1 MARADAQADVKQAIV
16 DDVDVVCKH
25 STGLRMQPPGP
36 GPRPLYSESDMEV
49 KMAEGSD
56 YLGVA
61 VNIFAINL
69 KKLAVADVSSAK
81 NPGPHGEWRK
91 ISMDLQ
97 TLAFAPMGQVAQTQ
111 VAEGNGRNCKE
122 GVADVRETCPPFP
135 RGYSLLRSCPRGR
148 GDYFSAV
155 STADGELPEG

>member
-1 MARADAQADVKQAIV
+1 MAVAGADALADAKQAIV
-16 DDVDVVCKH
+16 DDVDLVCKH
-25 STGLRMQPPGP
+25 MTGLRMQPPGP

-49 KMAEGSD
+49 RMAEGSD

-69 KKLAVADVSSAK
+69 KRLAVAEQYPSLADLDKHAEKYFNVTKALKSKEEGGSPMEHFQHPVSVVAVSGAK

-97 TLAFAPMGQVAQTQ
+97 TLAFIRQWA
-111 VAEGNGRNCKE
+111 K
-122 GVADVRETCPPFP
+122 
-135 RGYSLLRSCPRGR
+135 
-148 GDYFSAV
+148 
-155 STADGELPEG
+155 